1 MDVRILVVDD
11 DKDTCEYMKDLL
23 ALEGFKVETLSEPEQ
38 TVPKLREGKHQ
49 MVLLDLMMPG
59 TSGLQVLEQ
68 IREYDKNIATMIL
81 TGYPTLETAV
91 DAMKLEACDYIKKPF
106 EVDEFRRA
114 IRAAL
119 EKHGVLLSPEEDLHR
134 SIGRIIRQLREEQG
148 LKLRHLAS
156 RTGLS
161 VSLLSQIER
170 AESSASVSSLFK
182 IAIALN
188 HKMSEFFGDF

>member
-1 MDVRILVVDD
+1 MEVRILVVDD
-11 DKDTCEYMKDLL
+11 DKATCEYMSDLL
-23 ALEGFKVETLSEPEQ
+23 SLEGFKVETLSDPTE
-38 TVPKLREGKHQ
+38 TVPRLREGKHH

-59 TSGLQVLEQ
+59 ISGLQVLEK

-81 TGYPTLETAV
+81 TGYPTLETAG

-119 EKHGVLLSPEEDLHR
+119 EKRGIILSPEEDLHR
-134 SIGRIIRQLREEQG
+134 TIGRIIRSSREEQG

-182 IAIALN
+182 IAAALN
-188 HKMSEFFGDF
+188 RKLSDFFGDF